1 MKYKADLITNCMNA
15 DLRSL
20 AGLGYPPKPYNRN
33 ANECMNSTIKG
44 DLKKSHTREIKNEG
58 KRFRYFP

>member
-1 MKYKADLITNCMNA
+1 MNA

-44 DLKKSHTREIKNEG
+44 DLKKAIQG
-58 KRFRYFP
+58 KLKMKEKDFVISLEKL